1 MSSGNKEVLIAVN
14 ERAQPEDIT
23 ALQKYAAQ
31 RSGEIAR
38 WLTAAKL
45 QGSFFSNPGMHSAY
59 ESIADPTVPTDE
71 VAHQVLSGLM
81 VRPGTTFCAVDPG
94 GAAFYQPARAG
105 LTADDTPWIFGFSP
119 GLNDPAQLT
128 FLANAGPGIRWDI
141 IECQV
146 AGDAVLSQDSRQV
159 FNPGTQTFAASLVN
173 KVQSSAFNFRIRRGV
188 QGGGIPDIDPNW
200 CPLAA
205 VHVRTDATSFADSD
219 LFDIRPLTTDRC
231 EFSMRH
237 PAAAPSSAVGTRA
250 VLYEAEMIGELSAGV
265 NGQRLRGYY
274 RSQFGGYWS
283 GGQIRRNG
291 PAPSL
296 ATFGST
302 SATGASFNGFNFE
315 DATVRSGGFGLVADT
330 VIALVAVF
338 PRGYP
343 RWVRYSESALPA
355 DSTTRLRIGGR
366 YPQGPRGLLMVLN
379 GADGGGL
386 IRKNGMVS
394 PATVPAHWGET
405 IGAHGHVVGYAAVGS
420 AGNDVYPPNGSS
432 ADQKY
437 TWVSSSVTFGGA
449 SAPGPD
455 FTLKTNIGSGLAFT
469 VDGVAAPKGAASG
482 FCILDPAQ
490 GVPKSAAALLL
501 DFQVVQ
507 FLAAGQRVSQTFLFS
522 DMNGFVIPVPFSTDQ
537 CVNDSGGNRSQLQEF
552 QVWFPTMPNDNYD
565 AASSPAFSTLEFKFN
580 GSAGGAFTAN
590 PLPTVR
596 VKGYQL

>member
-23 ALQKYAAQ
+23 SLQKWQAQ
-31 RSGEIAR
+31 RSGEIGR
-38 WLTAAKL
+38 WLLAAKL
-45 QGSFFSNPGMHSAY
+45 QGSFYSNPGMHSAY
-59 ESIADPTVPTDE
+59 ESIADPAVPTDE

-94 GAAFYQPARAG
+94 GAAFYQPARVG
-105 LTADDTPWIFGFSP
+105 LVAADDTPWIFGFSP

-141 IECQV
+141 IECQI

-159 FNPGTQTFAASLVN
+159 FNPGTETFAPQLVN

-219 LFDIRPLTTDRC
+219 LFDIRPLVTDRC
-231 EFSMRH
+231 EFSMRN
-237 PAAAPSSAVGTRA
+237 PFGVPSSSAGTRSI
-250 VLYEAEMIGELSAGV
+250 LYEAEMIGELSAGV

-330 VIALVAVF
+330 LIALVAVF

-343 RWVRYSESALPA
+343 RWVRYSENALA
-355 DSTTRLRIGGR
+355 SDVNTRLRIGGR

-386 IRKNGMVS
+386 IRKNGMVD
-394 PATVPAHWGET
+394 PAALPAHWGEPQP
-405 IGAHGHVVGYAAVGS
+405 AFGHVVGYAAVGS
-420 AGNDVYPPNGSS
+420 AGNNVFPPNGSS
-432 ADQKY
+432 ADHKF
-437 TWVSSSVTFGGA
+437 TWAASSVTFAGA
-449 SAPGPD
+449 HAPGPD
-455 FTLKTNIGSGLAFT
+455 FTTVSNIGNFVFT
-469 VDGVAAPKGAASG
+469 MDAVAAPKGSCTG
-482 FCILDPAQ
+482 FTILD
-490 GVPKSAAALLL
+490 GTGWVPKSAAAVLL
-501 DFQVVQ
+501 DFQIVH
-507 FLAAGQRVSQTFLFS
+507 FLAAGERVSQTFLFS
-522 DMNGFVIPVPFSTDQ
+522 DLNGFVMPVPFASDSV
-537 CVNDSGGNRSQLQEF
+537 VNDSGGNRSQLQEI
-552 QVWFPTMPNDNYD
+552 QTWFPMMGNDNYD
-565 AASSPAFSTLEFKFN
+565 AASSPALSTLEFRVS
-580 GSAGGAFTAN
+580 GSAGTAFTATC
-590 PLPTVR
+590 LPSLR